1 MTNDSHFD
9 SSTGAHA
16 IRSNIKRQMGGMMTA
31 LPGHILT
38 YDPVKQRAQVKI
50 GIKRKAADAWLEPPP
65 CIDVPV
71 QFQGSMD
78 WSLFF
83 GLKEGDEGLIVFS
96 QRAADRWKQKGGIQE
111 PHDFRAFSASDAF
124 FLPGARSDKTALPSM
139 PADGIGLT
147 SRDSSVQVQLTDS
160 QIALHKG
167 ATAVTLTDQSVTL
180 AVGGQTLVLSEAGL
194 THNGVNVGA
203 THRHSQQNDTGGN
216 KEQDTE
222 VPH

>member
-1 MTNDSHFD
+1 MLPNYP
-9 SSTGAHA
+9 GAPSQSDA
-16 IRSNIKRQMGGMMTA
+16 SASGVNEALAGIMTA

-38 YDPVKQRAQVKI
+38 YNPTKQRAQVKI
-50 GIKRKAADAWLEPPP
+50 GIKRRRNDEWFDMPP

-71 QFQGSMD
+71 QFSGSQS

-96 QRAADRWKQKGGIQE
+96 QRAADHWKQQGGVQE
-111 PHDFRAFSASDAF
+111 PYDPRVLSASDAF

-139 PADGIGLT
+139 PADGIGIT

-160 QIALHKG
+160 QITMHKG
-167 ATAVTLTDQSVTL
+167 STAVTLTDQSVTL
-180 AVGGQTLVLSEAGL
+180 AVGGQTLVLSAAGL
-194 THNGVNVGA
+194 VHNGVNVGA